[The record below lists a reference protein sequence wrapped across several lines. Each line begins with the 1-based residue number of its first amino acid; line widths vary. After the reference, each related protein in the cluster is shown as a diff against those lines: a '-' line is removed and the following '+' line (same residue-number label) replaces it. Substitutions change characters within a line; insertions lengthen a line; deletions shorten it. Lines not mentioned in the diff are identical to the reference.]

1 MDDYTNAWLEM
12 TALPPRHLP
21 HGATADALI
30 ATIRADYGLTPGQ
43 PVLSSER
50 PPPRYRPPAV
60 SVDWNSPR

>member
-21 HGATADALI
+21 HGATAEALI
-30 ATIRADYGLTPGQ
+30 AAIRADYGLAPGA

-50 PPPRYRPPAV
+50 PPLGY
-60 SVDWNSPR
+60 